1 MTVNEALKKQPLL
14 LFDGKCDLCNQ
25 AILFFLK
32 HEKNKELHF
41 ISIESELGISI
52 KNYFEINT
60 KTDSMILIKNHDAF
74 IKSCAALRLTKYMK
88 GGWPLLIVLVIIP
101 PFIRNFFYDL
111 IARRRKKWFGEL
123 ENCALLKN
131 EDRSRFL
138 A

>member
-1 MTVNEALKKQPLL
+1 MLLNEALKKQPLL
-14 LFDGKCDLCNQ
+14 LFDGKCVLCNQ
-25 AILFFLK
+25 VILFFLK

-111 IARRRKKWFGEL
+111 IARHRKKWFGEL

>member
-1 MTVNEALKKQPLL
+1 MTLNEALKKQPLL
-14 LFDGKCDLCNQ
+14 LFDGKCVLCNQ
-25 AILFFLK
+25 AILFLLK

-74 IKSCAALRLTKYMK
+74 IKSCAALRLPKYMK

>member
-1 MTVNEALKKQPLL
+1 MLLNEALKKQPLL
-14 LFDGKCDLCNQ
+14 LFDGKCVLCNQ
-25 AILFFLK
+25 VILFFLK

-41 ISIESELGISI
+41 VSIESELGISI

-101 PFIRNFFYDL
+101 PFIRNFFYDF

>member
-14 LFDGKCDLCNQ
+14 LFDGKCVLCNQ

-32 HEKNKELHF
+32 HEKNKKLHF

-111 IARRRKKWFGEL
+111 IARRRKKWFG
-123 ENCALLKN
+123 
-131 EDRSRFL
+131 
-138 A
+138 

>member
-1 MTVNEALKKQPLL
+1 MPR
-14 LFDGKCDLCNQ
+14 
-25 AILFFLK
+25 
-32 HEKNKELHF
+32 
-41 ISIESELGISI
+41 

-111 IARRRKKWFGEL
+111 IAKHRKKWFCEL

>member
-1 MTVNEALKKQPLL
+1 MTLNEALKKQPLL
-14 LFDGKCDLCNQ
+14 LFDGKCVLCNQ

-74 IKSCAALRLTKYMK
+74 IKSCAALRLPKYMK
-88 GGWPLLIVLVIIP
+88 GAWPLLIVLVIIP
-101 PFIRNFFYDL
+101 PFIRNFFL
-111 IARRRKKWFGEL
+111 
-123 ENCALLKN
+123 
-131 EDRSRFL
+131 
-138 A
+138 

>member
-1 MTVNEALKKQPLL
+1 MTLNEALKKQPLL
-14 LFDGKCDLCNQ
+14 LFDGKCVLCNQ
-25 AILFFLK
+25 VILFFLK

-111 IARRRKKWFGEL
+111 IARHRKKWFGEL

>member
-1 MTVNEALKKQPLL
+1 MTLNEALKKQPLL
-14 LFDGKCDLCNQ
+14 LFDGKCGLCNQ

-52 KNYFEINT
+52 KNYFEIHT

-74 IKSCAALRLTKYMK
+74 IKSCAALRLPKYMK
-88 GGWPLLIVLVIIP
+88 GAWPLLIVLVIIP

-111 IARRRKKWFGEL
+111 IAKHRKKWFGEL

>member
-14 LFDGKCDLCNQ
+14 LFDGKCVLCNQ

-111 IARRRKKWFGEL
+111 IARHRKKWFGEL